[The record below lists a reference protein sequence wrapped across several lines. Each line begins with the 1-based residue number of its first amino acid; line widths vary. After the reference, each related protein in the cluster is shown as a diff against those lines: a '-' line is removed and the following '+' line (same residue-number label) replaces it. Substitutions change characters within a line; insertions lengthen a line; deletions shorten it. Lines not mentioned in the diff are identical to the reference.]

1 MGVVHC
7 SSPHLNQGSRHSHDC
22 TKWRSCGCDD
32 ESITTHRIKLWQK
45 ALMPPRADGC
55 QDPGGKSRVKTGSF
69 THMLPQICLCAG
81 RVTVFLLFTQWLS
94 RAAFMVSRYCIWRFL
109 WRTLRHVLLSAKRCF
124 ECIKLSA
131 LIQVY
136 IYAKSSMS
144 CSLVCS
150 LCEVCLHLCI

>member
-7 SSPHLNQGSRHSHDC
+7 GSPHLNQGSRHSHDC

-45 ALMPPRADGC
+45 ALMPPHADGC
-55 QDPGGKSRVKTGSF
+55 QDPGGKSRVKTGLF
-69 THMLPQICLCAG
+69 THMLPQICVCAD
-81 RVTVFLLFTQWLS
+81 RVTVFLLFAQWLS

-109 WRTLRHVLLSAKRCF
+109 WRTLHYVLLSAKRCF
-124 ECIKLSA
+124 ECIKLPA

-136 IYAKSSMS
+136 SIR
-144 CSLVCS
+144 
-150 LCEVCLHLCI
+150 LCQILNV